1 MSENE
6 ILDEID
12 KLRRENGWKPRRRLS
27 QQQQQQHQPQQ
38 QHQTANHQ
46 QQQHHQKIELNIP
59 IKSDGQKAQE
69 QHERNLQAQV
79 RSTKLLVQ

>member
-27 QQQQQQHQPQQ
+27 QQQQH
-38 QHQTANHQ
+38 NHQ
-46 QQQHHQKIELNIP
+46 QQHPSQQQQQHPNHQKIELNIP

-79 RSTKLLVQ
+79 RF